1 MNWVKKKNLLTIES
15 ILYKGQ
21 SCNTLPDLWHAL
33 HSSYNSAENQ
43 PINASFLNK
52 TPQADQILQPL
63 FSKQEFKD
71 AIAKCSSL
79 STPGPDHISW
89 RHLKSL
95 ITNDRCLLKI
105 VQIANACIDLEFW
118 PSHFKSSN
126 TVVIPKPNKNN
137 YNSPNRFDQLSY
149 STPQANSLRKS
160 SAIGFNSTCQPMA
173 TSTLINSGVS
183 GNDPQQMWKYT

>member
-15 ILYKGQ
+15 ILYEGQ
-21 SCNTLPDLWHAL
+21 SYNTLLDLWHVL
-33 HSSYNSAENQ
+33 HSSYNSAENR
-43 PINASFLNK
+43 PINTSFLNK
-52 TPQADQILQPL
+52 TPQADQILWPP

-71 AIAKCSSL
+71 TIAKCSSL

-95 ITNDRCLLKI
+95 MTNDRYLQKI

-118 PSHFKSSN
+118 PSHFKLSN

-137 YNSPNRFDQLSY
+137 YNFP
-149 STPQANSLRKS
+149 KS
-160 SAIGFNSTCQPMA
+160 F
-173 TSTLINSGVS
+173 
-183 GNDPQQMWKYT
+183 

>member
-21 SCNTLPDLWHAL
+21 SCNTLPDLWHTL
-33 HSSYNSAENQ
+33 YSSYNSAENR

-52 TPQADQILQPL
+52 TPQADQILWPPFL
-63 FSKQEFKD
+63 KQEFKD
-71 AIAKCSSL
+71 AIAKCSPSL
-79 STPGPDHISW
+79 TPSPDHISW
-89 RHLKSL
+89 RHLKLL

-105 VQIANACIDLEFW
+105 VQIANTCIDLEFW

-137 YNSPNRFDQLSY
+137 YNSPKSFLPIALLNTTGKLTEKAISNRLQFHLS
-149 STPQANSLRKS
+149 ANVRGHLVLLR
-160 SAIGFNSTCQPMA
+160 
-173 TSTLINSGVS
+173 
-183 GNDPQQMWKYT
+183 